1 MKTRVSL
8 ISTLAM
14 EIFLKSPGLQHIA
27 ENVFLN
33 LNYKTLKTCR
43 HVNKICKQILD
54 NPMFWIKKFIRRG
67 LSKDNQIKWS
77 KAIQITKNTGLKR
90 NVLRYLKQCSKN
102 ERAVDIPCYI
112 TKGTLLKYSNIINAL
127 RYLKKRHISKNK
139 KSVDITRYFSSTTKE
154 IIKKFKDDPN
164 RLLWEEI
171 NQAAGGKVKS
181 SFIHTSFSVGNTAR
195 LQILSLFIDNYN
207 AFNQKGKNG
216 RIYEAAI
223 YGHTEV
229 VRILAP
235 LTDNPNAPDVSGLTP
250 IHRAAF
256 RGHTEIVKILT
267 PLRQS

>member
-8 ISTLAM
+8 IPTLAM

-33 LNYKTLKTCR
+33 LNYKTLETCR
-43 HVNKICKQILD
+43 HVNKLCKQILD
-54 NPMFWIKKFIRRG
+54 NPMFWIKKFIQRG
-67 LSKDNQIKWS
+67 LSKNNQIKWS
-77 KAIQITKNTGLKR
+77 KAIQITKNTGLKK

-102 ERAVDIPCYI
+102 ERVVDIPCYI
-112 TKGTLLKYSNIINAL
+112 NKGTLLKYSNIINAL

-171 NQAAGGKVKS
+171 NQAAGGGKVKS
-181 SFIHTSFSVGNTAR
+181 VVSVGNTAK

-207 AFNQKGKNG
+207 AFNQKGKYG

-223 YGHTEV
+223 YGHTEI

-235 LTDNPNAPDVSGLTP
+235 LTDNPNAPDIDGETP
-250 IHRAAF
+250 IDRAAS

-267 PLRQS
+267 HFDKKY